1 MVEKNVN
8 WQPPLRGALFFWYND
23 LEHTMEIDMNNE
35 FIEYV
40 LLFYGDGGIY
50 DINAT
55 KEEVVEALNVRLKIR
70 KDIPFDGDSFDRE
83 LVRDII
89 LGSRGEAPWGIVV

>member
-1 MVEKNVN
+1 
-8 WQPPLRGALFFWYND
+8 
-23 LEHTMEIDMNNE
+23 MNNE

-40 LLFYGDGGIY
+40 LKFYGKGGLY
-50 DINAT
+50 DFNAT
-55 KEEVVEALNVRLKIR
+55 KDEVLQALDVRLNTR

-89 LGSRGEAPWGIVV
+89 LGSRGETPWGI